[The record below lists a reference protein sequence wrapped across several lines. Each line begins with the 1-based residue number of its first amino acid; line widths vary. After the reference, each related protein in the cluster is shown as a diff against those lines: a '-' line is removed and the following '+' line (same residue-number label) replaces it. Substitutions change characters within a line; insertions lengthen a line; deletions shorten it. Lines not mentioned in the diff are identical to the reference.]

1 MDTYCRLSVPGRHWR
16 SRSKPT
22 DPFGL
27 YTAPSLFAPRRS
39 MVGRLAAF
47 VGICLPASCR
57 IAYRISRSRTAP
69 PRVYTV
75 HFKLFVP
82 RFTISLPQTR
92 PRNMC
97 HIPTPHVTAHRKHYF
112 ASVLRRLR
120 PCSDVYLA
128 APTMSMSLARSPCQR
143 SPGLDPAIV
152 GAAML
157 NYLCA
162 ATISSRRYRYPSRR
176 GASSLPSWPCFRR
189 TRLNHIRHI
198 CRVPLSPVYI
208 ASMQPLLLVY
218 RPSSLCQRATF
229 VPALALAVTGTVV
242 RD

>member
-1 MDTYCRLSVPGRHWR
+1 MDTYCRVSVSGRHWR

-27 YTAPSLFAPRRS
+27 YTAPSLSVPRRS
-39 MVGRLAAF
+39 MSGARLAAF

-57 IAYRISRSRTAP
+57 FAHRIPRPRTAP

-75 HFKLFVP
+75 HLKKLFVP

-120 PCSDVYLA
+120 PCSDVSLPS
-128 APTMSMSLARSPCQR
+128 PTSIFRDASAFLTHCPCQR
-143 SPGLDPAIV
+143 SPGLDPATF

-176 GASSLPSWPCFRR
+176 GASSLPSWSCL
-189 TRLNHIRHI
+189 TL
-198 CRVPLSPVYI
+198 
-208 ASMQPLLLVY
+208 Q
-218 RPSSLCQRATF
+218 
-229 VPALALAVTGTVV
+229 TGF
-242 RD
+242 